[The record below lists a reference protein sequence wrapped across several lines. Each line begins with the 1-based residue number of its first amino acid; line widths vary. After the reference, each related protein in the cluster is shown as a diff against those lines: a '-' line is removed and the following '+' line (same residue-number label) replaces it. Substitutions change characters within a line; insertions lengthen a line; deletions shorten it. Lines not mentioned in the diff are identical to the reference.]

1 MPSSAECR
9 ARAAEYARKAETS
22 DNEGVKQFYLSLAQH
37 WRLLALLAKT
47 NSEREQSGKKRATR

>member
-22 DNEGVKQFYLSLAQH
+22 ANTGIKQFYLSLAQH
-37 WRLLALLAKT
+37 WRSLALLNEAKA
-47 NSEREQSGKKRATR
+47 EREQSGKTRAAR